1 LTKPRHA
8 KVVIAL
14 LLLILLSSPNALALT
29 LPNPPDR
36 NAPANNQSGLLPNA
50 QSFNGGVLLVKDGS
64 TDQNVS
70 ANEFVVEF
78 YCIAHGPYVS
88 KQFETSI
95 GESISGTLSTAQ
107 TSGVIQATNSVRP
120 PRLVNLTV
128 TVGGLDMGGNIT
140 YVMTGMTYNV
150 TTYSVWVTAQQSPA
164 AEQRVGYIVVSVPER
179 PQITEYQIDLAGS
192 SCSDTALSKAGDGW
206 TNPAISLGHPFSPF
220 STPPEGGLAPIFT
233 YGVVKVLSNAGVVG
247 AVSLRPS
254 ENATFL
260 LPPGTYSAVADVTL
274 FGITFGVGSGTYS
287 SPKGAA
293 AAQFTVSLNSV
304 YSIWYGLEIL
314 AVIILVAVILFL
326 NSRLHLWRALAHASK
341 YLYGVLRSWWR
352 AVWESETRPA

>member
-1 LTKPRHA
+1 
-8 KVVIAL
+8 
-14 LLLILLSSPNALALT
+14 
-29 LPNPPDR
+29 
-36 NAPANNQSGLLPNA
+36 LPNA
-50 QSFNGGVLLVKDGS
+50 QSFAGGVLLVKDGS

-78 YCIAHGPYVS
+78 YCIPHPPFIW
-88 KQFETSI
+88 KQFETGI
-95 GESISGTLSTAQ
+95 GESISGPLSSAQ
-107 TSGVIQATNSVRP
+107 TSGVVDAANSVRP

-128 TVGGLDMGGNIT
+128 TVGGLDIGGNLT

-150 TTYSVWVTAQQSPA
+150 TTYSVWVTSQQSA
-164 AEQRVGYIVVSVPER
+164 GAEQRVGYIVVSVPER
-179 PQITEYQIDLAGS
+179 PQVTEFSQDLAGS
-192 SCSDTALSKAGDGW
+192 SCSDTALSKTGAGW
-206 TNPAISLGHPFSPF
+206 KSPAVSLGDPLGPF
-220 STPPEGGLAPIFT
+220 STPPEGGFAPIFT
-233 YGVVKVLSNAGVVG
+233 YGTVRVLSSAGVAG
-247 AVSLRPS
+247 AVSVRPR

-274 FGITFGVGSGTYS
+274 FGIPLSVGSGTYS

-341 YLYGVLRSWWR
+341 YFYRVLLSGWR
-352 AVWESETRPA
+352 KVWESETRAIRTRPGG